1 MIFFYGNKVT
11 DVTGGI
17 IFISTFKQ
25 VPMLGIM
32 AKRPMSPD
40 PFINFVH
47 NSADL
52 IDIRGQI
59 YFLTC
64 SENRYDTFFCYM

>member
-17 IFISTFKQ
+17 IFISIFKQ

-40 PFINFVH
+40 PFINSIH
-47 NSADL
+47 YSADL

-59 YFLTC
+59 YFLICTEKNM
-64 SENRYDTFFCYM
+64 SPFICYM